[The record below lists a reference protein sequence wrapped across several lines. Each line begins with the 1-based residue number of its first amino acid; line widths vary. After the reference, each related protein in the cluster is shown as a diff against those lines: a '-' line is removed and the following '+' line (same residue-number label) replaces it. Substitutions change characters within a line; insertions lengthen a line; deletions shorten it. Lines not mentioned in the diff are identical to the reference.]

1 MNENNFDISAEAKL
15 KRVITDYK
23 KYDKKRNEYY
33 SDKMREL
40 GMLQSIIQELED
52 STGVKS
58 IVNTINTLKDH
69 NAKLNKEIQKL
80 RNSLDEVRTLLTP
93 EISNIYKNLSNKD
106 SELLIKISKLQSEIV
121 DYKNKVADTQ
131 ALANEYLKNLIKL
144 QTNEEL

>member
-1 MNENNFDISAEAKL
+1 MNKDNFDISAEAKL
-15 KRVITDYK
+15 KRLIIDYK

-52 STGVKS
+52 STGVKN
-58 IVNTINTLKDH
+58 IVSTINTLKDS

-80 RNSLDEVRTLLTP
+80 RNKIDEVRTLLTP
-93 EISNIYKNLSNKD
+93 EISYIYKNLSNKD

-121 DYKNKVADTQ
+121 NYKNKVTSTQ
-131 ALANEYLKNLIKL
+131 ALANEYLKKLIKL

>member
-1 MNENNFDISAEAKL
+1 MNKDNFDISAEAKL
-15 KRVITDYK
+15 KRLIIDYK

-52 STGVKS
+52 STGVKN
-58 IVNTINTLKDH
+58 IVSTINTLKDS

-80 RNSLDEVRTLLTP
+80 RNKIDEVRTLLTP
-93 EISNIYKNLSNKD
+93 EISYIYKNLSNKD
-106 SELLIKISKLQSEIV
+106 SELLIKISKLQSEIAN
-121 DYKNKVADTQ
+121 YKNKVTSTQ
-131 ALANEYLKNLIKL
+131 ALANEYLKKLIKL